1 MSIRFLLVLT
11 ILFSFL
17 SFSQNQKLNDDEIYS
32 IIKVVIKKEKLNKNY
47 GLEKKPFQHF
57 ILSDED
63 FLKQYLKTPKKQ
75 NSDSDVLLIPF
86 SNDEVLEEN
95 DISEM
100 LDFKKDFRNFE
111 WYNSQLKFSNNKKN
125 SYQFSIPFI
134 NKDRTKVII
143 QYSLICPGLC
153 GGRKTLFLNKVNNDW
168 KITYLNTWIH

>member
-1 MSIRFLLVLT
+1 MSIRFLQVLT

-17 SFSQNQKLNDDEIYS
+17 SFSQNQKWNDDEIYS
-32 IIKVVIKKEKLNKNY
+32 IVKVVITKEKLNKNY
-47 GLEKKPFQHF
+47 GLEKKAFEHF
-57 ILSDED
+57 TVRDEE
-63 FLKQYLKTPKKQ
+63 FLKQFLKISKKQ
-75 NSDSDVLLIPF
+75 NSDSDLILIPF
-86 SNDEVLEEN
+86 SNEEVLEEN

-100 LDFKKDFRNFE
+100 LDFKKDFRDFE

-153 GGRKTLFLNKVNNDW
+153 GGGKTLFLNKVNNDW
-168 KITYLNTWIH
+168 QITSLITWMH